1 MQQKYLMDLQ
11 LGSVL
16 TVPSKVFESHSVD
29 PTPTLS
35 GFLMSENEPFF
46 FSLSLQSDVL
56 LWLVCFSMN
65 SSTQMHSSSLTE
77 TEKPPWH
84 PSGLRVGIEGLETAH
99 LSATRGREVVP
110 NL

>member
-1 MQQKYLMDLQ
+1 MDLQ

-16 TVPSKVFESHSVD
+16 TVPNKVFESHSVD
-29 PTPTLS
+29 PAPTLS

-46 FSLSLQSDVL
+46 FLSLQSDVL
-56 LWLVCFSMN
+56 LWLVGFSMN

-84 PSGLRVGIEGLETAH
+84 PSGLGVGIKGLETAH
-99 LSATRGREVVP
+99 LSAVWGRR
-110 NL
+110 